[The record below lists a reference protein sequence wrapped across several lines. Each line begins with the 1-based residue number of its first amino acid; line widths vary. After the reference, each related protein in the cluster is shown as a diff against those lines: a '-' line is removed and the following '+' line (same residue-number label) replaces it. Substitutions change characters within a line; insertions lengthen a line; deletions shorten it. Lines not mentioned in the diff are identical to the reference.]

1 MRVRTR
7 RFEKLRSC
15 ESRHTKF
22 VEVFDGKDAIQASLT
37 MSPPVPGTTGNLDR
51 QLMSCTK
58 CPDPT
63 VDSPSHAPVLDLD
76 RPQSVAFQ

>member
-15 ESRHTKF
+15 ESRYSKF
-22 VEVFDGKDAIQASLT
+22 VEVFDGKDAIQTCFT
-37 MSPPVPGTTGNLDR
+37 MPPPMPSTTSNLGR

-58 CPDPT
+58 RT
-63 VDSPSHAPVLDLD
+63 EAAVNSRSHAPVFELDGPQAVA
-76 RPQSVAFQ
+76 RP